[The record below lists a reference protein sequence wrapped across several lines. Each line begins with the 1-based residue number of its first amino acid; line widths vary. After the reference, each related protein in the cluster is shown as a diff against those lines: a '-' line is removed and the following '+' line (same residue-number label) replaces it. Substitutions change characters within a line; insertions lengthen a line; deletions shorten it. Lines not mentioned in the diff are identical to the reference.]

1 MDRRKWLVV
10 VAVDMAMA
18 LAALGNTVV
27 GTAMPTVVASLGGLS
42 LFSWVFSIYLLT
54 STAALPIFGRLSD
67 LFGRRNTFV
76 IAIWIFTG
84 ASALCGLAT
93 GMVSLIAARALQGI
107 GAGGTFALAQ
117 AVFSEIFPPHERGR
131 MQGYL
136 AAVWGISALIGPLV
150 GGLIVTYM
158 GWRWTF
164 FVNVPVGVAANYML
178 VVGLTGMASQGTRRA
193 RRGPVPQEGLT
204 NETCLARLTQ
214 FSWSTILPPVRSLG

>member
-1 MDRRKWLVV
+1 MDRSKWLVV

-18 LAALGNTVV
+18 LAALDNTVV
-27 GTAMPTVVASLGGLS
+27 GTATPTVVASLGGLS
-42 LFSWVFSIYLLT
+42 LFSWVFSIYPLT
-54 STAALPIFGRLSD
+54 STAASPIFGRLSD

-84 ASALCGLAT
+84 ASVLCGLAT
-93 GMVSLIAARALQGI
+93 GMVFLIAARALQDI

-117 AVFSEIFPPHERGR
+117 TVFSEIFPPHGRGR

-136 AAVWGISALIGPLV
+136 AAARGISALIGPLV

-158 GWRWTF
+158 GWGWTF
-164 FVNVPVGVAANYML
+164 FVNAPVGVAANYML

-204 NETCLARLTQ
+204 NEVCLARLVQ
-214 FSWSTILPPVRSLG
+214 LCGRRSLPL